1 MQKTLSVIDLC
12 AVRHNAL
19 KVRSLIGGRKFYAVV
34 KADAYGHGAEEVS
47 RAIEDLADGFCVAIA
62 DEGVALRVAGI
73 SKPIMVFTPPLDS
86 ADADR
91 CKSYSLEMTVNSKAT
106 AKLVGGSPCHI
117 KVNTGMNR
125 AGCNIGELDGVLDAL
140 DCESIISVY
149 SHLYAPE
156 NTSAS
161 LKQLSLFNRAENIV
175 KARNSNIYGHLSSSG
190 GLLRGGAFL
199 KDGVRC
205 GILLYGY
212 APGGFSSV
220 GFRPALKVY
229 ARRVQQTK
237 FIGGG
242 IGYNFADRNY
252 GDLSVYRLGYAD
264 GFLRGV
270 PLGEK
275 TLCMDAFVRNGGGS
289 MICVMSDAD
298 EYARLAKTIPYEVLT
313 SVTKRSERIYER

>member
-117 KVNTGMNR
+117 KVM
-125 AGCNIGELDGVLDAL
+125 A
-140 DCESIISVY
+140 
-149 SHLYAPE
+149 
-156 NTSAS
+156 
-161 LKQLSLFNRAENIV
+161 
-175 KARNSNIYGHLSSSG
+175 
-190 GLLRGGAFL
+190 
-199 KDGVRC
+199 
-205 GILLYGY
+205 
-212 APGGFSSV
+212 
-220 GFRPALKVY
+220 
-229 ARRVQQTK
+229 
-237 FIGGG
+237 
-242 IGYNFADRNY
+242 
-252 GDLSVYRLGYAD
+252 
-264 GFLRGV
+264 
-270 PLGEK
+270 
-275 TLCMDAFVRNGGGS
+275 
-289 MICVMSDAD
+289 
-298 EYARLAKTIPYEVLT
+298 
-313 SVTKRSERIYER
+313 